1 MQITLDAVS
10 FAYPGR
16 SVFEDLTLSI
26 DCHQAIGL
34 TGSNGCGKTT
44 LGKLIMGLLQ
54 PSRGSICLDQVPIC
68 SFPLWDIG
76 RRIGYLFQNFTCQLF
91 SSTVLAELLF
101 PFELMNRQ
109 LPGLEEKCLTL
120 LQSLNLMSNADA
132 STLTLSMGEKQRL
145 ALASLLI
152 SQPSFLILDE
162 PTASLDSRSAHT
174 LLGILENQKAAGV
187 GMLVISHDLAFLQA
201 LCDRFWTIETGGN
214 LRAT

>member
-1 MQITLDAVS
+1 MDAVS

-16 SVFEDLTLSI
+16 PVFEDLNLSI
-26 DCHQAIGL
+26 DCRQVIGL

-44 LGKLIMGLLQ
+44 LGKLIMGFLP
-54 PSRGSICLDQVPIC
+54 PSRGSICLDQVPVRSI
-68 SFPLWDIG
+68 PLWEIG

-109 LPGLEEKCLTL
+109 LPGMEEKCLAL
-120 LQSLNLMSNADA
+120 LQSLNFKPSANA
-132 STLTLSMGEKQRL
+132 STFTLSMGEKQRL
-145 ALASLLI
+145 VLASLLI

-162 PTASLDSRSAHT
+162 PTASLDSRST
-174 LLGILENQKAAGV
+174 QSLLEILENQKAAGV
-187 GMLVISHDLAFLQA
+187 GMLVISHDRVFLDA
-201 LCDRFWTIETGGN
+201 LCDRFLTIQTGGI